1 MTLRQVLVDPP
12 YGLHRQ
18 AWAPRRQRHGTVN
31 ADGFGVGWY
40 ADGDPLPARYRRAG
54 PLWAD
59 ESFVDV
65 ARVTRTGALLAAV
78 RSATEGTSP
87 DPSAAC
93 PYRDGRYLFSHNGAV
108 GGWPAS
114 LAEVAAAVP
123 PALLLE
129 MEARTDSA
137 LLWALVR
144 HRLAGGADPAHALA
158 GTVAD
163 AAARAPGRY
172 NLLLTDGESVAAT
185 AYGDTLVYRVGGDRS
200 VVVASEP
207 YDDEPGWVEVPDR
220 SVLVA
225 TLTTTG
231 GRVSVNPLG
240 DSQSVHIDH

>member
-1 MTLRQVLVDPP
+1 M
-12 YGLHRQ
+12 
-18 AWAPRRQRHGTVN
+18 
-31 ADGFGVGWY
+31 
-40 ADGDPLPARYRRAG
+40 
-54 PLWAD
+54 WAD
-59 ESFVDV
+59 PSFADV
-65 ARVTRTGALLAAV
+65 ARVTRTTALLAAV

-87 DPSAAC
+87 DASAAC

-114 LAEVAAAVP
+114 LAELAATVP
-123 PALLLE
+123 AALLLE

-144 HRLAGGADPAHALA
+144 HRLAGAADPAHALA
-158 GTVAD
+158 GAVAD

-172 NLLLTDGESVAAT
+172 NLLLTDGESIIAT
-185 AYGDTLVYRVGGDRS
+185 AYGDTLAYRAETAGVNGPGS

-225 TLTTTG
+225 TLRLPRPPAPLDPQPRAAAG
-231 GRVSVNPLG
+231 GRVSVAPLG
-240 DSQSVHIDH
+240 ASQSVHIDR